1 MKIDRNLYNN
11 AEYIIKFFSLEGK
24 QVTNLKLQK
33 LLYFLEAIYM
43 INTKENKLFDEE
55 FTAWD
60 FGPVNK
66 ELYDKYKINGR
77 ESLPVNEN
85 ISINPINE
93 EYIKV
98 LFRLFGSFSA
108 FQLVAVSHGP
118 GSPWDEINKKY
129 NGEIDRN
136 VVIDKLQTKEWFDG
150 IVEKNDK

>member
-11 AEYIIKFFSLEGK
+11 AEYIIKFFSLNGK

-43 INTKENKLFDEE
+43 INTNENKLFDEE

-60 FGPVNK
+60 FGPVSK

-77 ESLPVNEN
+77 DSLPVNEN

-98 LFRLFGSFSA
+98 LFRLFGGFSA

-118 GSPWDEINKKY
+118 GSPWDKINRQY
-129 NGEIDRN
+129 NGEIDHN